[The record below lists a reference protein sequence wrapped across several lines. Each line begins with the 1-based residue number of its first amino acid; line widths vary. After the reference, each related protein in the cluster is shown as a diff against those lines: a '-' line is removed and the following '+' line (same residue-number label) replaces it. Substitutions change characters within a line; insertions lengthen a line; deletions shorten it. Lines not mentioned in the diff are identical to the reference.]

1 MLKAI
6 RTLLLCACAAGPAL
20 AAHAQGPE
28 DLPPYKMLRSLQA
41 IQDAIV
47 LGDHSA
53 ADMQRFMLAAVD
65 KRLREADTA
74 VFNDPRNVDAAFIYA
89 MSGGNPETLS
99 YLANHDI
106 EGNFDTRVVDALSHY
121 LAGKGGL
128 MVENLA
134 KAVPEY
140 RNSRVGPYLYLVLGN
155 ATAQQNPVK
164 SIEYYDWA
172 RLTSPGT
179 NIEEAALRRSIALAT
194 RGGMPQK
201 GFAYSLSYAR
211 RFLTSPYAS
220 QFADVFVELAVA
232 NYNEETEAKIQEI
245 LGFMDRPRQREVY
258 LRIARRAAI
267 GGMQEL
273 ATLASTRAQ
282 DLSDV
287 ADAGPKALA
296 SLYSGLVGIP
306 SKGILEAVKDISAIP
321 EAELS
326 PRDRAL
332 RQAANVVAQEV
343 LRVPELES
351 LTQATVSNVKSD
363 TTMEEGGGVTGSG
376 DSPFATPASE
386 AALKAAQPDAVPQAA
401 LSEKEPA
408 DPVLDAFL
416 STGRSKLDEID
427 SLLKGEDQQ

>member
-20 AAHAQGPE
+20 AAHAQGLE
-28 DLPPYKMLRSLQA
+28 ELPPYKMLRSLQA

-245 LGFMDRPRQREVY
+245 LGFMDKPRQREVY

-321 EAELS
+321 ETELS

-427 SLLKGEDQQ
+427 SLLKGENQQ